1 MQDAYDFDFQINRP
15 EREWPL
21 ARTQYKKLYLDAAGM
36 SMSFEPYGQEAKI
49 SYDGQTGMACFD
61 MPFAEDTEI
70 TGHMKLRLF
79 VEADGHDDM
88 DLFINIQ
95 KLDEDG
101 NWLPISVLGEPHPGA
116 WGKMRVSARELDPK
130 LSTDYQPIQAHI
142 NTLKLSPGEIV
153 PVDIEI
159 WRPVNLAQRTAAA
172 RQICGRYIREN
183 GLNAWVGCR
192 QQRDHIITPADSTNL
207 SCRFR
212 CGMCRRLVFDDYRNR
227 VMQNRTIDNLRL

>member
-1 MQDAYDFDFQINRP
+1 M
-15 EREWPL
+15 

-130 LSTDYQPIQAHI
+130 LSTDYRPVQAHI

-159 WRPVNLAQRTAAA
+159 WPTSRIWHKDSSCAIRFAVVIFERT
-172 RQICGRYIREN
+172 
-183 GLNAWVGCR
+183 GLNAWSGMPTTEESYHPHRRTVR
-192 QQRDHIITPADSTNL
+192 IFPADSGD
-207 SCRFR
+207 SAAVC
-212 CGMCRRLVFDDYRNR
+212 CRRLRLSLMITGTG